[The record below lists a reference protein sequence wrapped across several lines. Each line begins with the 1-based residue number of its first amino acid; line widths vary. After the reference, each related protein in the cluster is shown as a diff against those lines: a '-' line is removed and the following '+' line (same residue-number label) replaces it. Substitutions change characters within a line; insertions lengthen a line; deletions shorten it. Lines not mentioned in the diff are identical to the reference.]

1 MPTADD
7 VLTIL
12 QAELAVLYEGQRNV
26 VLASPQVGSACCARF
41 SEDGG
46 WYRAVVAS
54 VSPKGVTVH
63 YVDYG
68 NSETVDPSQ
77 VFVLQPN
84 SLSTP
89 VQAIECS
96 LSNVPDS
103 PAHEEAVSN
112 FSPLVTDKELLVTF
126 KNQLDPTSGKWLYK
140 RVERTLEV
148 PSSPSLVSLR
158 SCQR

>member
-1 MPTADD
+1 MVDSTICTPT
-7 VLTIL
+7 
-12 QAELAVLYEGQRNV
+12 
-26 VLASPQVGSACCARF
+26 PHGSACCARF

-54 VSPKGVTVH
+54 VSLEGVTVR

-103 PAHEEAVSN
+103 PAREEAVSN
-112 FSPLVTDKELLVTF
+112 FSALVTNKELLVTF
-126 KNQLDPTSGKWLYK
+126 KNQLDPTSGNG
-140 RVERTLEV
+140 
-148 PSSPSLVSLR
+148 SPREWRGHWKCPLPH
-158 SCQR
+158 C